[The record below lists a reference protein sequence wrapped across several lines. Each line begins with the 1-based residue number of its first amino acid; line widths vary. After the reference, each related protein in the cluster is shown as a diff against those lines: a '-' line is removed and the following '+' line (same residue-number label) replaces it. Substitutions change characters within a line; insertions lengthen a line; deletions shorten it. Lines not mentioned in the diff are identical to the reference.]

1 VTSPLRRRRWA
12 LNAFALMYL
21 VSNAYGLD
29 PNRSLSQYVREHWNT
44 ESKFPGGAVNAIAQ
58 TSDGYLWIG
67 TDRGLFR
74 FDGFN
79 FMQVSF
85 SSIVDSSKV
94 PILGLLTD
102 ASGSL
107 WVRVQG
113 SDVLRLKKGKFES
126 VAYGSGRV
134 GPHVTAVSTDRN
146 RAVLVSDANHGT
158 FRFRGENPERLATP
172 EMVPGSSPVI
182 SVAEASEGS
191 LWLGTLG
198 AGLFLLG
205 DDRVAAVNT
214 GLPERKINCLL
225 PISKEDLWVGTDNG
239 LYQWNGKDFRRVAL
253 PYSLDNVQVL
263 SLLRDRDSN
272 VWVGTARGL
281 LRINANG
288 ISFSDEKD
296 LRGSGAI
303 NTLFEDREGN
313 VWVGGGRGFGRI
325 RDTVFMT
332 YSSATDSRFERPG
345 PIDVDAAGRT
355 WFAPGQGGSYT
366 LKDGHIQRVSTS
378 LPANEVVYS
387 ITGRRDEMWI
397 GRQRGGLTRLE
408 VRNGTVTS
416 QTYTN
421 ADGLAQNSVFVVLKS
436 RDGSVWAGTLSS
448 GVSRFQD
455 GRFTTYTAA
464 SGLAANTVSSILEAR
479 DGTMWFATS
488 NGLSSLSNGQW
499 KTYRKQD
506 GLPSANVICLFEDS
520 SGTLWGGTSAG
531 LAFLVSGNIQVPSL
545 PDELREPIFGMT
557 EDKNGWLWITTSNH
571 VLQMARDKLLQG
583 KLEPGDIRE
592 YSAEDGLPS
601 NEGVNRSRS
610 VLSDSEGRIWISL
623 KGGLSVVDPSH
634 LATSWPPAIPHV
646 EAVTADGI
654 AINATDLMRVP
665 AGRKRITFAF
675 TALSLAV
682 PERIR
687 FRYFLEGFDHQWSEP
702 NAAREAVYTNLGPS
716 TYRFRLLASNSY
728 GEWNGS
734 ESIVAFEVE
743 PAFWQTWWFRSTL
756 ALLMACIVLV
766 LYRLHL
772 HRLTQELNMRF
783 EERLDERTRIAQD
796 LHDTLLQGLISASM
810 QLHVVAD
817 QMPADSAA
825 KPKLS
830 RLLEL
835 MRRVIEEGRNAVGGL
850 RSPQRGILDLGEAF
864 SQVQKEFVGHDEAEL
879 HVIVEGTPRP
889 LHPFIRDEIYRIGR
903 EALTNAFRHSRA
915 KTIEVELEYA
925 TDELR
930 VLVRDSGIGFDP
942 KVLQF
947 GRDGHWGLSGMRERA
962 KRIDARLRVLTR
974 PAAGTEVELTVPG
987 RLSYV
992 SDGSG
997 GASKWVSR
1005 LYPGRKPTTER
1016 SPSEQDR

>member
-1 VTSPLRRRRWA
+1 VTFSVKRRRWA

-44 ESKFPGGAVNAIAQ
+44 ESRFPGGAVNAIAQ
-58 TSDGYLWIG
+58 TTDGYLWIG

-79 FMQVSF
+79 FMQVLF
-85 SSIVDSSKV
+85 SSIVDASKV

-102 ASGSL
+102 ASGNL

-113 SDVLRLKKGKFES
+113 SDVLRLKNGKFES
-126 VAYGSGRV
+126 VDYGAGRP
-134 GPHVTAVSTDRN
+134 GSHVTAVSTDRN
-146 RAVLVSDANHGT
+146 GAVLISDVIQGT
-158 FRFRGENPERLATP
+158 FRFRGENPQRLATP
-172 EMVPGSSPVI
+172 NMVPGSSPVI

-205 DDRVAAVNT
+205 NDPAAAVNT
-214 GLPERKINCLL
+214 GLPERKVNCLL

-239 LYQWNGKDFRRVAL
+239 LYRWNGKDFCRMAL
-253 PYSLDNVQVL
+253 PYRLGNVQVL

-288 ISFSDEKD
+288 ISFSEEKD
-296 LRGSGAI
+296 LGGSGAI
-303 NTLFEDREGN
+303 NALFEDREGN

-332 YSSATDSRFERPG
+332 YSSATDSRFERAG
-345 PIDVDAAGRT
+345 PIYVDAAGRT
-355 WFAPGQGGSYT
+355 WFAPGQGGLYT
-366 LKDGHIQRVSTS
+366 LKDGHIQPVSTT
-378 LPANEVVYS
+378 LPANDVVYS
-387 ITGRRDEMWI
+387 ITGRGDEMWI
-397 GRQRGGLTRLE
+397 GRQRGGLTRLQ
-408 VRNGTVTS
+408 VRNGSVTS

-436 RDGSVWAGTLSS
+436 RDGSVWAGTLSG
-448 GVSRFQD
+448 GVSRFQN

-499 KTYRKQD
+499 KTYRKRD
-506 GLPSANVICLFEDS
+506 GFPSASINCLFEDS

-545 PDELREPIFGMT
+545 PDVLREPIFGMT
-557 EDKNGWLWITTSNH
+557 EDKNGWLWIATSNH
-571 VLQMARDKLLQG
+571 VLQVARDKLLQG
-583 KLEPGDIRE
+583 NVEPGDIRE
-592 YSAEDGLPS
+592 YSAADGLPN

-610 VLSDSEGRIWISL
+610 VLRDSEGRIWISL

-646 EAVTADGI
+646 EAVTADGV
-654 AINATDLMRVP
+654 AINPIDSTRIP
-665 AGRKRITFAF
+665 AARKRITFAY

-702 NAAREAVYTNLGPS
+702 NAVREAVYTNLGPGM
-716 TYRFRLLASNSY
+716 YRFRLLASNSY

-734 ESIVAFEVE
+734 ESVVAFEVE
-743 PAFWQTWWFRSTL
+743 PAFWQTWWFRTTL
-756 ALLMACIVLV
+756 PLLMACIVLV

-772 HRLTQELNMRF
+772 HRLTRELNMRF

-850 RSPQRGILDLGEAF
+850 RLPQRGLLDLGEAF
-864 SQVQKEFVGHDEAEL
+864 SQIQKEFVGHDEAEF

-974 PAAGTEVELTVPG
+974 LAAGTEVELTVPG
-987 RLSYV
+987 HLSYV
-992 SDGSG
+992 SDASG
-997 GASKWVSR
+997 GASKWISR
-1005 LYPGRKPTTER
+1005 LFPGGKPTTER
-1016 SPSEQDR
+1016 SPSEHDR